1 MRPNL
6 FSSPQLYVRQQKEW
20 QEIVFDFETANR
32 YEVLDGQKSHV
43 LTVAERSG
51 GILQTVK
58 RWILGSHRPLQIDV
72 YDQAGQHQLLLS
84 RTFFWFFSDLFVTD
98 AGGNQLGSVHRRF
111 SVFYKN
117 YDLVSSGGH
126 IFAYVKAP
134 RWRIW
139 TFPVRDLEGNVMG
152 EISKKWS
159 GFLSEAFTD
168 ADTFLVDFGGNDW
181 AQNQRALIFA
191 AAISIDFDFFENN
204 RSRSG

>member
-72 YDQAGQHQLLLS
+72 YDQAGQLQLLLS

-181 AQNQRALIFA
+181 AQDQRALIFA

>member
-1 MRPNL
+1 M
-6 FSSPQLYVRQQKEW
+6 
-20 QEIVFDFETANR
+20 
-32 YEVLDGQKSHV
+32 
-43 LTVAERSG
+43 AERSG

-72 YDQAGQHQLLLS
+72 YDQAGQLQLLLS
-84 RTFFWFFSDLFVTD
+84 RTFFWFFSNLFVTD

-181 AQNQRALIFA
+181 AQDQRALIFA